1 MTSLV
6 ALVRHGPTGWNAEKR
21 LQGRSD
27 QPLSEAGRAAVATW
41 RLPVEFTSFS
51 AHCSPLRRAVETADI
66 LLRRPALPE
75 PALLEM
81 RYGAWEGRRLPDLR
95 EELGDAMRENE
106 ARGLDFTPPD
116 GESPR
121 MVLARVLPLLA
132 QWGAAGGNRIAITH
146 KGVIRAVYA
155 AATDWNMT
163 GRPPDKLRWD
173 AIHVFEIG
181 ADGAPRPHRLN
192 IPLTDDP
199 L

>member
-1 MTSLV
+1 MTFLV

-75 PALLEM
+75 PALIEM

-116 GESPR
+116 GESPVWCWPASCPSWR
-121 MVLARVLPLLA
+121 N
-132 QWGAAGGNRIAITH
+132 GA
-146 KGVIRAVYA
+146 VQ
-155 AATDWNMT
+155 AAT
-163 GRPPDKLRWD
+163 GSRSPIR
-173 AIHVFEIG
+173 V
-181 ADGAPRPHRLN
+181 
-192 IPLTDDP
+192 
-199 L
+199 